1 MNTDEP
7 MQNGNCVRISSLRRM
22 ELETAENFLDGKEV
36 VVIKVVLLV
45 VLTVF
50 AIGF

>member
-1 MNTDEP
+1 
-7 MQNGNCVRISSLRRM
+7 M

-36 VVIKVVLLV
+36 VAIKVVLLV

-50 AIGF
+50 SVGF

>member
-1 MNTDEP
+1 
-7 MQNGNCVRISSLRRM
+7 M
-22 ELETAENFLDGKEV
+22 ELETAESFLDGKEV
-36 VVIKVVLLV
+36 VAIKVVLLG

>member
-1 MNTDEP
+1 
-7 MQNGNCVRISSLRRM
+7 M

-36 VVIKVVLLV
+36 VAINVVLLV
-45 VLTVF
+45 VLITVF

>member
-1 MNTDEP
+1 MN
-7 MQNGNCVRISSLRRM
+7 QNGNCVRISSLRRM

-36 VVIKVVLLV
+36 MAIQVVLLV

>member
-1 MNTDEP
+1 
-7 MQNGNCVRISSLRRM
+7 M

-36 VVIKVVLLV
+36 VTIKVVLLV

-50 AIGF
+50 TIGF